1 MDQELA
7 LDHPLEALS
16 AETREKIS
24 ATCVQHNYAKG
35 EQLFRENEPSR
46 DVFIVNYG
54 IVRVTRFTETGIRVS
69 FTDIP
74 AGQMFGEIAAID
86 GLPRTASIIALED
99 TRVTAIPS
107 AMFKALVASSPE
119 FSRLMLLRL
128 CHVVRRLDERVYEY
142 TTRPVPIRI
151 RAELA
156 RLAEVD
162 GVADPDGS
170 VVIDCMPTHDEIAS
184 RVSTHREAVSREFR
198 RLIKAGT
205 IEKRRRVIRVIDPL
219 ELRKSVDGA

>member
-1 MDQELA
+1 MDQDLA
-7 LDHPLEALS
+7 LSHPLETLS

-24 ATCVQHNYAKG
+24 AICVHRNYAKG
-35 EQLFRENEPSR
+35 EQLVRENEPSR

-54 IVRVTRFTETGIRVS
+54 VVRVTRFTETGIRVS
-69 FTDIP
+69 FVDIP

-86 GLPRTASIIALED
+86 GLPRTANIIALED
-99 TRVTAIPS
+99 TRVTTILNPV
-107 AMFKALVASSPE
+107 FNTLLESSPE

-151 RAELA
+151 RAELV

-162 GVADPDGS
+162 GVEGPDGS

-198 RLIKAGT
+198 RLIQAGT
-205 IEKRRRVIRVIDPL
+205 IEKQRRIIRVIDL
-219 ELRKSVDGA
+219 AELRQSVEET